1 MWLLWTSLALAGEID
16 VWRARAAL
24 AGGDLYGT
32 MSHLDRALTEEPTDW
47 AAHAVFREALS
58 QELPWLLTAVYRDL
72 AESGS
77 PEQRLLAQL
86 ALGESLSPAEDVDPS
101 LLALVRAQRSLDQ
114 GAPEATLVVLEGT
127 EDARAVPLRLQA
139 LAELQRAG
147 PLRREARDALRSHPE
162 QPQLSAP
169 ALRYDPDALLGKG
182 LRAQAL
188 SAASELVNQDEPT
201 GVYRAHALYLS
212 MGERELAL
220 AAAARLEA
228 LGEAQELAAHHP
240 WSESMARDVGRLLA
254 MQRSPKLPNGATP
267 QEQAK
272 ALAWAAREKARKG
285 QRAAAQ
291 ELWEQLL
298 VMPQVPS
305 PLYLEALLSL
315 EAAGRSPQQLLLEAE
330 VLRVRV
336 AMDPLRQPDTLLQE
350 AWLLSARSHRRLGQL
365 DQALAAADLAAALGA
380 GAAALILQ
388 GEILEQ
394 LGQSSAAFFAY
405 AEAASLGAEGLEM
418 RLERVTPVPGNPG
431 AVVQAMPQTQ
441 NEAQSEAHGAASER
455 APQRLP
461 QSSLQGLDGVLE
473 LEGQWT
479 VVVFWASWC
488 APCHVELPEADAM
501 ALRLEDAGVQ
511 VIAVSMDERR
521 EDAVGYLSGAGL
533 EHMGQAWNP
542 EFGRSLEVLAL
553 PTTIVVDPDGIVVQ
567 TLQGY
572 VSDELRRIELELI
585 EERGTGE

>member
-1 MWLLWTSLALAGEID
+1 MWFLWTSLALAGEID

-32 MSHLDRALTEEPTDW
+32 MSHLDRALTEEPADW
-47 AAHAVFREALS
+47 AAHAVFREALA

-72 AESGS
+72 AQSGS

-86 ALGESLSPAEDVDPS
+86 ALGESLSPAPDVDPL
-101 LLALVRAQRSLDQ
+101 LLALVRAQRSLDH
-114 GAPEATLVVLEGT
+114 GAAEATLIALEGV

-147 PLRREARDALRSHPE
+147 PLRREAREALRSYPE
-162 QPQLSAP
+162 QPQLSAS
-169 ALRYDPDALLGKG
+169 ALRYEPEALLGRG
-182 LRAQAL
+182 LRTQAL
-188 SAASELVNQDEPT
+188 SAASDLVEQDEPAA
-201 GVYRAHALYLS
+201 VYRAHALYLS
-212 MGERELAL
+212 MGERDLAL

-228 LGEAQELAAHHP
+228 LGEAQELAAHRP

-267 QEQAK
+267 QEQAR

-285 QRAAAQ
+285 QQASAQ
-291 ELWEQLL
+291 SLWEQLL
-298 VMPQVPS
+298 DMPQVPS

-315 EAAGRSPQQLLLEAE
+315 EQTGRSPQQLLIEAE
-330 VLRVRV
+330 QLRVRV

-365 DQALAAADLAAALGA
+365 EQALAAADLAAALGA
-380 GAAALILQ
+380 GAAALVLQ

-394 LGQSSAAFFAY
+394 LGQGSAAFFAY

-431 AVVQAMPQTQ
+431 AVVQAIPKTQ
-441 NEAQSEAHGAASER
+441 RGEQPLAPTQ
-455 APQRLP
+455 APQALS
-461 QSSLQGLDGVLE
+461 QEEVQGLDGPLAVK
-473 LEGQWT
+473 GQWT
-479 VVVFWASWC
+479 VLVFWASWC

-501 ALRLEDAGVQ
+501 AQRLEPHGVQ

-521 EDAVGYLSGAGL
+521 EDALKYLSEAGL
-533 EHMGQAWNP
+533 EHMGQAWDP
-542 EFGRSLEVLAL
+542 EFGRSLEVGAL
-553 PTTIVVDPDGIVVQ
+553 PTTIVVNPDGFVVH

-572 VSDELRRIELELI
+572 VSEELSRIELQLI

>member
-1 MWLLWTSLALAGEID
+1 
-16 VWRARAAL
+16 
-24 AGGDLYGT
+24 
-32 MSHLDRALTEEPTDW
+32 MSHLDRALTEEPADW
-47 AAHAVFREALS
+47 AAHAVFREALD

-72 AESGS
+72 AQNGS

-86 ALGESLSPAEDVDPS
+86 ALGVSLSPAPEVDPL

-114 GAPEATLVVLEGT
+114 GAAEATLTALEGV

-147 PLRREARDALRSHPE
+147 PLRREAREALRSYPE
-162 QPQLSAP
+162 QPQLNASALHYEP
-169 ALRYDPDALLGKG
+169 EALLGRG
-182 LRAQAL
+182 LRTQAL
-188 SAASELVNQDEPT
+188 SAASDLVVQDEPT
-201 GVYRAHALYLS
+201 AVYRAHALYLS
-212 MGERELAL
+212 MGERDLAL

-228 LGEAQELAAHHP
+228 LGEAQELAAHRP

-285 QRAAAQ
+285 QQASAQ
-291 ELWEQLL
+291 ALWEQLL
-298 VMPQVPS
+298 DMPQVPS

-315 EAAGRSPQQLLLEAE
+315 EGTGRSPQQLLIEAE
-330 VLRVRV
+330 QLRVRV

-365 DQALAAADLAAALGA
+365 EQGLAAADLAAALGA
-380 GAAALILQ
+380 GAAALVLQ

-394 LGQSSAAFFAY
+394 LGQGSAAFFAY

-431 AVVQAMPQTQ
+431 AVVQAIPQTQ
-441 NEAQSEAHGAASER
+441 REELRVSPEL
-455 APQRLP
+455 APQVLP
-461 QSSLQGLDGVLE
+461 QDEIQGLDGPLSVT
-473 LEGQWT
+473 GQWT

-501 ALRLEDAGVQ
+501 AQRLEAHGVQ

-521 EDAVGYLSGAGL
+521 EDALKYLSGAGL
-533 EHMGQAWNP
+533 EHMGQAWDP
-542 EFGRSLEVLAL
+542 EFGRSLEVGAL

-572 VSDELRRIELELI
+572 VSEELRRIELELI

>member
-1 MWLLWTSLALAGEID
+1 MWFLWTSLALAGEID
-16 VWRARAAL
+16 VWRARASL

-32 MSHLDRALTEEPTDW
+32 MSHLDRALTEEPADW
-47 AAHAVFREALS
+47 AAHAVFRAALD

-86 ALGESLSPAEDVDPS
+86 ALGESLTPAPDVDPL

-114 GAPEATLVVLEGT
+114 GDAEATLSLLEAV
-127 EDARAVPLRLQA
+127 EDPRAVPLRLQA

-147 PLRREARDALRSHPE
+147 PLRREAIEVLRIHPE
-162 QPQLSAP
+162 QPHLTAA
-169 ALRYDPDALLGKG
+169 ALRYEPDALLGRG

-188 SAASELVNQDEPT
+188 SAAGELVALDEAV

-220 AAAARLEA
+220 ASAARLEA

-254 MQRSPKLPNGATP
+254 MQRSPKLPSGATP
-267 QEQAK
+267 QEQAR

-285 QRAAAQ
+285 QQASAQ

-298 VMPQVPS
+298 AMPQVPS

-315 EAAGRSPQQLLLEAE
+315 EASGRSPQQLLLEAE
-330 VLRVRV
+330 QLRVRV
-336 AMDPLRQPDTLLQE
+336 AMDPLRQPDSLLQE

-365 DQALAAADLAAALGA
+365 EQALAAADLAAALGA
-380 GAAALILQ
+380 GPTALVLQ

-394 LGQSSAAFFAY
+394 LGQGSAAFFAY
-405 AEAASLGAEGLEM
+405 AEAASLGAEGLEL
-418 RLERVTPVPGNPG
+418 RLQRVTPVPGNPG
-431 AVVQAMPQTQ
+431 AVVQAIPKS
-441 NEAQSEAHGAASER
+441 QSEAAR
-455 APQRLP
+455 PTQVQAPRSLT
-461 QSSLQGLDGVLE
+461 QSSLQGLDGPLE

-479 VVVFWASWC
+479 VLVFWASWC

-501 ALRLEDAGVQ
+501 AQRLQASEVQ

-521 EDAVGYLSGAGL
+521 EDALKYLSGAGL
-533 EHMGQAWNP
+533 EHMGQAWDP
-542 EFGRSLEVLAL
+542 EFGRSLDVSAL

-572 VSDELRRIELELI
+572 VSEELDRIELELI